1 MYQPSAPVYSTQPA
15 PVYMQQQPSQSQF
28 YPQPQQ
34 PQQVYT
40 QQQQQVYSS
49 PQPNYVS
56 GPVYSVQPQMQ
67 QIGIPS
73 TNVIV
78 ISQAVQRPPKDWNHS
93 LFSCTEDCETCV
105 LACLCPAVVY
115 GMNKRDIAH
124 RGTWFGDAIMYLLMQ
139 SFGFSGCL
147 GGGSR
152 TGIRAK
158 YNIRL

>member
-1 MYQPSAPVYSTQPA
+1 MYQPSAPVYATQPA
-15 PVYMQQQPSQSQF
+15 PVYMQQQPSQTQF

-73 TNVIV
+73 TNSFLKRSNVRQKIGITPSSPALKIARHEHMV
-78 ISQAVQRPPKDWNHS
+78 RGCNHVSFDAELWVFRLPRRWIKNWHQSKVQHP
-93 LFSCTEDCETCV
+93 
-105 LACLCPAVVY
+105 
-115 GMNKRDIAH
+115 G
-124 RGTWFGDAIMYLLMQ
+124 
-139 SFGFSGCL
+139 
-147 GGGSR
+147 
-152 TGIRAK
+152 
-158 YNIRL
+158 